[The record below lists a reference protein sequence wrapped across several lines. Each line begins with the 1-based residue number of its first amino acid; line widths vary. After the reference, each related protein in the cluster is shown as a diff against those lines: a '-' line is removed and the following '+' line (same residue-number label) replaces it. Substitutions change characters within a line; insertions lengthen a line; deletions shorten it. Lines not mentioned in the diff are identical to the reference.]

1 MLQNVK
7 LYVTNLLNLVFPKVC
22 IYCVKNLYAGEEF
35 LCVACTKDLPLV
47 PWNKGDCSPV
57 SNQLKGKVNFAYTY
71 SLYYYFKAGKTG
83 KLLKDIKYRGNKG
96 LGVFLGRRFGE
107 RLKENPTIVEIDLI
121 VPVPLH
127 PKRMLKR
134 GYNQAELIATGM
146 SEILSIP
153 VQSNVFKRVK
163 YSSSQTK
170 KGREGR
176 ANSSQGIFEMVD
188 SPQLE
193 GKHILIID
201 DVITT
206 GATMESMFKAVN
218 LPSNVK
224 ISVAALCS
232 PYE

>member
-1 MLQNVK
+1 MLQKGK

-47 PWNKGDCSPV
+47 PWNKGDCFPV
-57 SNQLKGKVNFAYTY
+57 SNQLKGKANFIYTY

-83 KLLKDIKYRGNKG
+83 KLIKEIKYRSNKE
-96 LGVFLGRRFGE
+96 LGISLGRRFGE
-107 RLKENPTIVEIDLI
+107 RLKENPTIKEIDFI

-127 PKRMLKR
+127 PRRMLKR
-134 GYNQAELIATGM
+134 GYNQAELIAVGM

-153 VQSNVFKRVK
+153 VKNNTFKRVK

-188 SPQLE
+188 SPLLE
-193 GKHILIID
+193 GKHLLIID

-206 GATMESMFKAVN
+206 GATMESMFSAVN